1 MKADEVA
8 RYWEANAD
16 RWTRLA
22 RAGYDTYR
30 DAHNTPAF
38 LAMLPDVEGLDG
50 LDIGC
55 GEATN
60 TRAVAE
66 RGASMTGIDIAPTFL
81 AHARRTEAADPRG
94 IRFALGDGAAL
105 PFAEAR
111 FDFATAFMSL
121 MDMPDQAGALA
132 EAHRVLKPSGFLQF
146 SILHPCF
153 VPPSR
158 TVLRDASGMPCAI
171 QIADY
176 FAPAD
181 GTVDTWMFSSLP
193 LAERERIPPFRV
205 PRFHRPL
212 SAWVALLCAAGFVIE
227 AFGEPRATEAEAGA
241 VPKIADTRIA
251 PLFLHVRVRKT
262 G

>member
-8 RYWEANAD
+8 RYWEANAET
-16 RWTRLA
+16 WTRLS

-38 LAMLPDVEGLDG
+38 LAMLPDVAGLAG

-66 RGASMTGIDIAPTFL
+66 RGAAMTGLDIAPTFL
-81 AHARRTEAADPRG
+81 HHARRTEATDPRG
-94 IRFALGDGAAL
+94 IRFVLGNGAAL
-105 PFAEAR
+105 PFR
-111 FDFATAFMSL
+111 DKSFDFATAFMSL
-121 MDMPDQAGALA
+121 MDVPDQAGALA
-132 EAHRVLKPSGFLQF
+132 EAHRILKPAGFLQF

-158 TVLRDASGMPCAI
+158 TVVRDAAGAPVAL

-176 FAPAD
+176 FTPVD
-181 GTVDTWMFSSLP
+181 GAIDTWMFSSVP
-193 LAERERIPPFRV
+193 QADRERIAPFQV

-212 SAWVALLCAAGFVIE
+212 NEWVGMLGSAGFVIE
-227 AFGEPRATEAEAGA
+227 AFGEPCATEAEARA

-251 PLFLHVRVRKT
+251 PLFLHVRVRKKR
-262 G
+262 